1 MAYEEEN
8 QCNSTPEGEDCPKHK
23 KKCCKTE
30 EKKRKKGMYGL
41 EDHDDDGGDESSQT
55 DGGTPQDS
63 ANESREFNVDTD
75 MKDMSSTKKQKAM
88 DAFRERSA
96 EAKKRKADKDKKDEL
111 TSERLSKG
119 IRFYDKK
126 GSGYIKGGKK
136 TYD

>member
-41 EDHDDDGGDESSQT
+41 QDEDSEGDESSQEN
-55 DGGTPQDS
+55 GGMPQDS
-63 ANESREFNVDTD
+63 ANEERQLNPDTD
-75 MKDMSSTKKQKAM
+75 LKDMSSDSKKRAM

-96 EAKKRKADKDKKDEL
+96 EAKKRKSDKDNKDKL
-111 TSERLSKG
+111 ASERMTKG
-119 IRFYDKK
+119 IRFFDKK

-136 TYD
+136 RYD

>member
-23 KKCCKTE
+23 KKCCSTE

-41 EDHDDDGGDESSQT
+41 QDEDGEGDESSQEN
-55 DGGTPQDS
+55 GGMPQDS
-63 ANESREFNVDTD
+63 ANEAREFNVDTD

-88 DAFRERSA
+88 DAFRQRSS

-111 TSERLSKG
+111 TSERMSKG
-119 IRFYDKK
+119 IRFFDKK

-136 TYD
+136 QYD